1 MNIKKAAIINAI
13 GSYSNVILSIV
24 VNAILSRILSP
35 NDYGVVAVIT
45 VFTTFFTTISDT
57 GFASA
62 IIQNKDLDK
71 KDINNIFSFMVYLAI
86 ILMLVFCL
94 CTIPISLFYDNKVYI
109 PLGLILSISLF
120 FSCLNIV
127 PNGILKRE
135 KKFINIAIRDVFVYF
150 ISATVAVIL
159 ALLGFGYY
167 ALAIQSVLSALLAF
181 IYNVNV
187 NKLYFIRKFDKNSIK
202 KILNYSTYQFLFNLV
217 NYFSSNLDN
226 LLTGKFMGETEL
238 GYYNKAYSLMLY
250 PVNNLSGVITPVLHP
265 VLADYQDNKKII
277 YEKYLNIVKLLALMG
292 VFVTA
297 VSNLAS
303 YELINILYGPN
314 WNDSVETFKLLT
326 MAIVPQMINSSA
338 GSVFQAI
345 GNTKLLFINGLI
357 NTIVTAAAIIIGVFL
372 GGNIESLALCIGFA
386 YIFKFFSAFIM
397 LIKIGFKYSFI
408 SFIRELV
415 PETLILIVL
424 FVSVKFYPFSVEN
437 IFLSAIAKGLFLL
450 VIYLIM
456 LIITKEYK
464 LYLALIKK

>member
-1 MNIKKAAIINAI
+1 M
-13 GSYSNVILSIV
+13 G
-24 VNAILSRILSP
+24 
-35 NDYGVVAVIT
+35 
-45 VFTTFFTTISDT
+45 
-57 GFASA
+57 
-62 IIQNKDLDK
+62 
-71 KDINNIFSFMVYLAI
+71 
-86 ILMLVFCL
+86 
-94 CTIPISLFYDNKVYI
+94 
-109 PLGLILSISLF
+109 
-120 FSCLNIV
+120 LNI
-127 PNGILKRE
+127 LD
-135 KKFINIAIRDVFVYF
+135 NIAIRDVFVYF